1 MDCGVLAAATAQSC
15 GGSSRAGHI
24 LRTGSS
30 PIRVR
35 GSHELELWVTL
46 LLLLV
51 EMTPSMAGGSTSI
64 LRHEVLVGAEQTQ
77 PAEAVQSAFHPSLTL
92 SLKTSQRDTQDS
104 SRR

>member
-1 MDCGVLAAATAQSC
+1 M
-15 GGSSRAGHI
+15 
-24 LRTGSS
+24 
-30 PIRVR
+30 
-35 GSHELELWVTL
+35 TL

-92 SLKTSQRDTQDS
+92 SCEDKPKGHPGLQQETKPGQI
-104 SRR
+104 